1 MDPLSMTAGVLTL
14 LTFSVKVS
22 FLLKQFRDEVDIVD
36 STLTGLIGDIGS
48 FSQVLESM
56 RDTFDQDEIKANVQV
71 TGHAGNHWKNL
82 ARSLDDGTRTLQQL
96 TALLEGINKSTSFLD
111 GPRKQLRFKSAIDQ
125 IGTYRGQT
133 QSYRAGLQLSLS
145 TIIL

>member
-1 MDPLSMTAGVLTL
+1 MDPLSITAGVLTL

-22 FLLKQFRDEVDIVD
+22 FLLKQFRDEVDVVD
-36 STLTGLIGDIGS
+36 TTLTGLIGDIAS
-48 FSQVLESM
+48 FTQVLESM
-56 RDTFDQDEIKANVQV
+56 RDTFDQDEIKGNIQL

-82 ARSLDDGTRTLQQL
+82 ARSLDDGTKTLQQL
-96 TALLEGINKSTSFLD
+96 TALLEGINKTTSFLD
-111 GPRKQLRFKSAIDQ
+111 GPRKQLRFRIAIDQ
-125 IGTYRGQT
+125 IGTYRDQI